1 MDTFRFFQFQVYK
14 DAKDLYQEI
23 LVVSEKI
30 KANNSLKDQV
40 YRSALSIVL
49 NIAEGSAKKSDKDF
63 ARYLKISLG
72 SVNELVACLNLM
84 YNIGCLSKESYVKL
98 FKSAGL
104 IAKQLGGFIKK
115 LNNINS

>member
-49 NIAEGSAKKSDKDF
+49 NIPHS
-63 ARYLKISLG
+63 
-72 SVNELVACLNLM
+72 
-84 YNIGCLSKESYVKL
+84 
-98 FKSAGL
+98 
-104 IAKQLGGFIKK
+104 
-115 LNNINS
+115 